1 MRDSGKPNSRFA
13 QSLKKIG
20 YSLLKLFRGDFPV
33 FLLFLFITFFFW
45 WSQTMSQDYDS
56 VLKVPV
62 QITDIPDHIRV
73 TVSPVDHLDVT
84 LTGKGTALRK
94 SGRRG
99 GRHVVHVSSSRFSM
113 SQGHAAFSTQRL
125 RDSIA
130 DLLPPSVTIRSI
142 EPDSLVYGYVLQRSI
157 MLPVE
162 FDGVTESQDQFFLE
176 RIEFS
181 PDSIK
186 AQMMLTDT
194 VSHRI
199 VADVANLTVSSDT
212 TVVTVPVKPV
222 AGVILSTDKVQM
234 TVISQQYTEKSLEIP
249 VTGVNF
255 PDNITL
261 KSFPSKAVLTVWVK
275 MSEYDRV
282 NAADFQVVVDYNDIS
297 GSDVSKAPLRIF
309 TQPANVRNV
318 RLQTRT
324 VDFLMERH
332 YSL

>member
-33 FLLFLFITFFFW
+33 FLLFLAITFFFW

-56 VLKVPV
+56 VLRIPL
-62 QITDIPDHIRV
+62 QITDVPDNIRM
-73 TVSPVDHLDVT
+73 VSSPAVHLDVA
-84 LTGKGTALRK
+84 LNGKGTALRK
-94 SGRRG
+94 SERRV
-99 GRHVVHVSSSRFSM
+99 GRHILHVSNGSFSM
-113 SQGHAAFSTQRL
+113 SQGHAAFYTQQL

-130 DLLPPSVTIRSI
+130 ALLPASVNIRSI
-142 EPDSLVYGYVLQRSI
+142 SPDSLVYRYVMQRSV
-157 MLPVE
+157 MLPVQ
-162 FDGVTESQDQFFLE
+162 FDGVTESQDQFFVE

-181 PDSIK
+181 PDSVK
-186 AQMMLTDT
+186 AQVMLTDT
-194 VSHRI
+194 TNYCI
-199 VADVANLTVSSDT
+199 VADIGNITVSSDT
-212 TVVTVPVKPV
+212 TIVTVPLKPV
-222 AGVILSTDKVQM
+222 PGVVLGNDRVQM
-234 TVISQQYTEKSLEIP
+234 TLISQQYTEKSLEIP

-255 PDNITL
+255 PDDITL

-282 NAADFQVVVDYNDIS
+282 TPGDFQVVVDYNDIS

-309 TQPANVRNV
+309 SQPANVRNV
-318 RLQTRT
+318 RLQTRA